1 MLPSCIPPPVHPAG
15 RILSRPALAFVLAL
29 AGTVA
34 FAGEPFAFDPVAE
47 LRQVLQTP
55 VVDTSFRSPELQQRR
70 SDLNRCTARL
80 CRVPD
85 LREALLLR
93 EWQTEAAQEYIALI
107 DQAARTA
114 IARRFEE
121 AVLDILRHG
130 DTADRLAAVN
140 MLAET
145 GPLLRDTRIPGW
157 SMRGFTGV
165 LADLVRGQTPVLC
178 AAAARA
184 LSRINADP
192 ILAVPALAQLVQA
205 RDPLLRR
212 AGAGGLAD
220 LVRAAGQGLFR
231 RPGTPG
237 QTSRADVLVL
247 GRLAIPAACA
257 GLGDADATVR
267 LLSIEA
273 LRQTV
278 AVVRK
283 LISDPALTNPDQ
295 VPEQA
300 DAQLMAVARAL
311 EDQTAGLT
319 VALQDPVAEVRLR
332 AHQTLEEVG
341 AVWTHLEGRDGGPAP
356 GGSVAEAVR
365 PAGLTKDVTAV
376 EPTPWTA
383 GPLAAQPLRQR
394 LHAALP
400 SLVAGVADPD
410 VRVRQAAIEAL
421 EVLGADAA
429 PAAPALVRALADRN
443 VFVRWAAARTLGK
456 MAPAQAVLAVP
467 GLQALLRD
475 RDLDVRLAAA
485 EALKHFG
492 PAAQA
497 ALPVLLEAVQKGDP
511 TVRLAALEVLESIGP
526 PAQAAIP
533 VIAAALQTPDVR
545 VRQAAAHLLGRFG
558 PLALE
563 ARESLRLAMLD
574 GNSEV
579 RRAAS
584 DALLHIGPPPVRP
597 NAVAQRSEVLPKQ
610 SPLTPTNAAPVIWRA
625 AHSVPAP
632 TTPRP
637 ALAPAAPSPNTP
649 TWRSPQTNTSVPV
662 PESRPPVRLL
672 APTIWHA
679 APTPSLP
686 QLAQLP

>member
-1 MLPSCIPPPVHPAG
+1 MLPSCIPPPRYPL
-15 RILSRPALAFVLAL
+15 RSISCRLAL
-29 AGTVA
+29 ALVFALPGTVVC
-34 FAGEPFAFDPVAE
+34 AGEPFAFDPVAE
-47 LRQVLQTP
+47 LRQALQTP

-85 LREALLLR
+85 LRDALLLR

-121 AVLDILRHG
+121 AVLDVLQRG

-165 LADLVRGQTPVLC
+165 LADLAQGQTPALYE
-178 AAAARA
+178 AAARA
-184 LSRINADP
+184 LSQINADP
-192 ILAVPALAQLVQA
+192 TLAVPALAQLTQA

-212 AGAGGLAD
+212 AGATGLAD

-247 GRLAIPAACA
+247 GRLVIPAACA

-283 LISDPALTNPDQ
+283 LISDPALASPDQ
-295 VPEQA
+295 PPEPA
-300 DAQLMAVARAL
+300 DAQLMAVVRVL
-311 EDQTAGLT
+311 KDQTAGLT
-319 VALQDPVAEVRLR
+319 SALQDPVAEVRLR

-356 GGSVAEAVR
+356 GSSVAETVR
-365 PAGLTKDVTAV
+365 PAGLTNDAAAV

-383 GPLAAQPLRQR
+383 GPLAAQPLLQR

-400 SLVAGVADPD
+400 SLIAGVADPD

-443 VFVRWAAARTLGK
+443 VFVRWAAARALGK
-456 MAPAQAVLAVP
+456 MAPAQAALAVP

-485 EALKHFG
+485 AALKHYG

-511 TVRLAALEVLESIGP
+511 TVRLAALEVLKSIGP

-533 VIAAALQTPDVR
+533 VIAAALQAPDVR

-558 PLALE
+558 PLALG

-574 GNSEV
+574 DNPEV

-597 NAVAQRSEVLPKQ
+597 NAIAQRAEVPQKPAPFM
-610 SPLTPTNAAPVIWRA
+610 SPTAAPVIWRA
-625 AHSVPAP
+625 AHTVPAP
-632 TTPRP
+632 TTWPRP
-637 ALAPAAPSPNTP
+637 APTPAAPLSGTP
-649 TWRSPQTNTSVPV
+649 TWRSPQTSAAAPAS
-662 PESRPPVRLL
+662 ESRPAVRLL
-672 APTIWHA
+672 APTVWHA
-679 APTPSLP
+679 APP
-686 QLAQLP
+686 QLAQVP